1 MKIAAIVLAIS
12 ALGSTPVLAGEAPGN
27 CYAPKDAAQV
37 FTRDKVKHFDALA
50 ASSGEVRRQLNLS
63 NRAFGKCFQRH
74 FEREGWPKGG
84 AGILFGMRVTPEG
97 KVAQV
102 SVLDFENIN
111 DGMLIACIGRKM
123 CEWEFPADPVNGEK
137 LIAVPH
143 TFGAQPVEF
152 RR

>member
-1 MKIAAIVLAIS
+1 MKIAAIVLVIS
-12 ALGSTPVLAGEAPGN
+12 ALGSSPVQAGDTPGS
-27 CYAPKDAAQV
+27 CYVAKDEAQV
-37 FTRDKVKHFDALA
+37 FTRETVKHVDALSV
-50 ASSGEVRRQLNLS
+50 SSGAVRRQLNLS

-74 FEREGWPKGG
+74 FEREGWPKG
-84 AGILFGMRVTPEG
+84 ATGILFGMRVTPEG
-97 KVAQV
+97 MVAQV

-111 DGMLIACIGRKM
+111 DGMLMACIGRKI

-137 LIAVPH
+137 LIEVPF